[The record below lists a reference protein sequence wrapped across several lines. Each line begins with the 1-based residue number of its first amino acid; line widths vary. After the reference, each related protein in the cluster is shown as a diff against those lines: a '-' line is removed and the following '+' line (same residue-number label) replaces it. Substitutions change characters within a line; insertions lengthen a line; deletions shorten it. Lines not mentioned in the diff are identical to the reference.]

1 LTCAVVLVA
10 LGSLGYFNPG
20 NFVWVETLF
29 DHVFV
34 FGVIAALLA
43 GCALGLGQ
51 QGHSD
56 GEGWADHP
64 AGRAL
69 TVILA
74 TVSQRVSPAVCAVS
88 PRLVPMAPGGLE
100 HQ

>member
-1 LTCAVVLVA
+1 MNVSNEATEPETGSISDTGSAATSPDDAIVRPRRAGAALTCAVGLVA

-43 GCALGLGQ
+43 GWA
-51 QGHSD
+51 HS
-56 GEGWADHP
+56 
-64 AGRAL
+64 
-69 TVILA
+69 V
-74 TVSQRVSPAVCAVS
+74 
-88 PRLVPMAPGGLE
+88 
-100 HQ
+100 